1 MGWQSS
7 LSGGSPRPNQLGI
20 PMTSPQ
26 TIRDPYQD
34 RLLTPKNSALVIIDF
49 QPVQVGSI
57 ASMDRRMLVAN
68 VVALAKSAKL
78 FGLPVVLST
87 VNVETGINKPL
98 IPELQDVFPD
108 NRPIDRTTVNAWEDT
123 DFLAAVKRTERK
135 KLIMAALWTEVCLT
149 FPTLDALSE
158 GFEIYPVVDAVGGT
172 SLVAHEAALQ
182 RIVQAGARL
191 TSWVQVICELQ
202 RDWNRK
208 DTAGTFSQILFGVD
222 ETKKL

>member
-1 MGWQSS
+1 M
-7 LSGGSPRPNQLGI
+7 
-20 PMTSPQ
+20 
-26 TIRDPYQD
+26 
-34 RLLTPKNSALVIIDF
+34 
-49 QPVQVGSI
+49 
-57 ASMDRRMLVAN
+57 
-68 VVALAKSAKL
+68 
-78 FGLPVVLST
+78 
-87 VNVETGINKPL
+87 
-98 IPELQDVFPD
+98 FPD